1 VKTTET
7 GGPRGHDGGKQVVG
21 RKRHLVAHVEGSPIV
36 VAVHAASVPDG
47 DVRRL

>member
-7 GGPRGHDGGKQVVG
+7 GGPRGHDGGKQVMG
-21 RKRHLVAHVEGSPIV
+21 RKRHLEVDVEGSAIV